1 MSKNE
6 DGRSYPLKLLHD
18 FLDDLDNE
26 WDRFRKAS
34 LIGVLTSCLL
44 LVFLGSRFLPLLWRI
59 RRSGLVPVI
68 DEFAFNI
75 LVVVFVVC
83 EISLL
88 LKQHGFFRK
97 WERRI
102 GLLKHLEDR
111 LIEDLGK

>member
-1 MSKNE
+1 M
-6 DGRSYPLKLLHD
+6 
-18 FLDDLDNE
+18 
-26 WDRFRKAS
+26 
-34 LIGVLTSCLL
+34 I
-44 LVFLGSRFLPLLWRI
+44 
-59 RRSGLVPVI
+59 PVI

-75 LVVVFVVC
+75 LVVVFVVY

-88 LKQHGFFRK
+88 LKQHGFFKK